1 MDTLRFATFA
11 LALSLSA
18 FPVAARDVVVAA
30 GGTEVGFS
38 PSGSAHE
45 LVIRAIQNA
54 RHSIRVAAYSFT
66 SKEIARAL
74 VDAHRAGI
82 DVRVVLDDSQKSE
95 RYSGATF
102 LANSGIPTRTSSRY
116 AIMHNKFLVIDGR
129 HVQTGSFNYTT
140 SAQERNAENV
150 IVLWNQPAIAAAYG
164 REWQRLWREADDYQ
178 KRY

>member
-18 FPVAARDVVVAA
+18 FPVAAPDVVVAA

-66 SKEIARAL
+66 SKEVALAL
-74 VDAHRAGI
+74 VDAHRGGV
-82 DVRVVLDDSQKSE
+82 DVRVLLDDSQSPSC
-95 RYSGATF
+95 YTGATF
-102 LANSGIPTRTSSRY
+102 LANSGIPTRINSRY
-116 AIMHNKFLVIDGR
+116 AIMHNKFLVIDSEARADRELQLHDERSEPQCRERGCALE
-129 HVQTGSFNYTT
+129 
-140 SAQERNAENV
+140 SARDRSS
-150 IVLWNQPAIAAAYG
+150 L
-164 REWQRLWREADDYQ
+164 
-178 KRY
+178 